1 MKKLPR
7 EIILTEYNPRWKDN
21 FLFEERRI
29 KEAFKN
35 ASSSDNLVDILHIGS
50 TSVTGLVAKPI
61 IDIIVVVKNSDL
73 LDDVFSQAGYRYKG
87 EYNIPMR
94 KMYGKKEGY
103 EVYLHLYE
111 AGNHEISLNI
121 MFRDYLN
128 AHADARE
135 AYANLKKTILE
146 KDKSHSKLVAT
157 GITTY
162 NLKKNDFIKNIL
174 DKAGFIELCMRLCT
188 QNIEWE
194 SYYKIRNDCLSKIAS
209 IHEINVNDP
218 HQKHIVLHA
227 GTKVVA
233 AAQLQLSPP
242 NAFLEFSGFT
252 DEVPS
257 EAGKNFQFYLL
268 VHIEKWIK
276 KMNVMFLT
284 TSVNLDDVA
293 IYATNSYKIVNVKN
307 HRVHMLKCLTEV

>member
-7 EIILTEYNPRWKDN
+7 DIILTEYNPQWKDN
-21 FLFEERRI
+21 FLFEEHRI
-29 KEAFKN
+29 KDAFKSATN
-35 ASSSDNLVDILHIGS
+35 PDNLIDVLHIGS
-50 TSVTGLVAKPI
+50 TSVTGLLAKPI

-103 EVYLHLYE
+103 EVYLHVYE
-111 AGNHEISLNI
+111 AGNHEISLNV

-128 AHADARE
+128 AHTDARE
-135 AYANLKKTILE
+135 TYANLKKIILE
-146 KDKSHSKLVAT
+146 KDKSHSKLVST

-162 NLKKNDFIKNIL
+162 NIKKNDFIKSIL
-174 DKAGFIELCMRLCT
+174 DKAGFIGLCMRLCT

-194 SYYKIRNDCLSKIAS
+194 SYYKIRNNCLSKTS
-209 IHEINVNDP
+209 SFHEININDSN
-218 HQKHIVLHA
+218 QKHIVLHA

-252 DEVPS
+252 DEVQS
-257 EAGKNFQFYLL
+257 EEGKKFQGYLL
-268 VHIEKWIK
+268 VTIEKWIK
-276 KMNVMFLT
+276 KLNLIGIGADSQLGPSHT
-284 TSVNLDDVA
+284 TRQAGPHRAVRKVKVREPR
-293 IYATNSYKIVNVKN
+293 NS
-307 HRVHMLKCLTEV
+307 